1 MKPLAHYFCKGVRHS
16 SSTRCRVHHCPG
28 HICSKIKRLP
38 TSVVLSDLKKSGEN
52 PMVPGGVGG
61 IRQGLLNDSPVA
73 IKTLHT
79 RNSNDVVKAKK
90 VSKRWLFEICLRKD
104 YRCIGNGCQCG
115 GNYSIR
121 TYYPSV
127 ASTPHAYT
135 FPSFMTGVRGVT
147 LSSTSARIPASLAR
161 CWCENSCYCDESGHS
176 LTSLSLY
183 QMDSCWK
190 LHGGWNTFM
199 V

>member
-1 MKPLAHYFCKGVRHS
+1 
-16 SSTRCRVHHCPG
+16 
-28 HICSKIKRLP
+28 
-38 TSVVLSDLKKSGEN
+38 
-52 PMVPGGVGG
+52 MVPGGVGG

-135 FPSFMTGVRGVT
+135 FSLVYDWCQGGNIIQYIRSHPSESRPLLVRKF
-147 LSSTSARIPASLAR
+147 LL
-161 CWCENSCYCDESGHS
+161 
-176 LTSLSLY
+176 L
-183 QMDSCWK
+183 
-190 LHGGWNTFM
+190 
-199 V
+199 